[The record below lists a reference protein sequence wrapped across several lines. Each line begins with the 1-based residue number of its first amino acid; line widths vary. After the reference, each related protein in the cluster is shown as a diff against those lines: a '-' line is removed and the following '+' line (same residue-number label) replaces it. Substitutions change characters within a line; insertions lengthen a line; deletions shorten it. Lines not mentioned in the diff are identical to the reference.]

1 MRSAFIPAVC
11 VMASVAISSSVA
23 LAQKSAILIP
33 GEASVQRDTRVYK
46 AIGDVKL
53 EMFIYKPAGWKAG
66 DSRPAIVFFFG
77 GGWNSGSPKQFEKQ
91 ATYFATR
98 GMVAMAADYRVRSR
112 HGVAPE
118 QCVNDA
124 KSAVRWARANAAK
137 LGIDPNRIVSSG
149 GSAGGHLAAAVGT
162 VQGFE
167 EAGEDHAVS
176 SRPNAMVCFNPAL
189 DVTRN
194 AWGDINRGK
203 GLEQKFGGAD
213 KAKALSPQQ
222 NIRKNLPPA
231 LILHGEEDPTVPFTQ
246 AVAFTKAMVAAGN
259 RCELAGYQGQKHGF
273 FNYGRT
279 EMFIATVIRTDRFLA
294 SLGYLEGQPT
304 LKK

>member
-1 MRSAFIPAVC
+1 
-11 VMASVAISSSVA
+11 MASVAISSSVA

-77 GGWNSGSPKQFEKQ
+77 GGWKSGTPKQFEKQ

-124 KSAVRWARANAAK
+124 KSAVRWARANAAE

-273 FNYGRT
+273 FNYGRA
-279 EMFIATVIRTDRFLA
+279 EMFITTVIRTDQFLA
-294 SLGYLEGQPT
+294 SLGYLEGKPT

>member
-1 MRSAFIPAVC
+1 MRSAFISAAC
-11 VMASVAISSSVA
+11 VMASVAVSPSIA
-23 LAQKSAILIP
+23 IAQKTATPFP
-33 GEASVQRDTRVYK
+33 GEAAVQRDTRVYK
-46 AIGDVKL
+46 VIGDVKL

-77 GGWNSGSPKQFEKQ
+77 GGWKSGTPKQFEKQ

-98 GMVAMAADYRVRSR
+98 GMVAMAADYRVKLR

-231 LILHGEEDPTVPFTQ
+231 LILHGEEDPTVPFAQ
-246 AVAFTKAMVAAGN
+246 AIAFTKAMVAAGN

-279 EMFIATVIRTDRFLA
+279 EMFITTVIRTDQFLA
-294 SLGYLEGQPT
+294 SLGYLEGKPT
-304 LKK
+304 LKR